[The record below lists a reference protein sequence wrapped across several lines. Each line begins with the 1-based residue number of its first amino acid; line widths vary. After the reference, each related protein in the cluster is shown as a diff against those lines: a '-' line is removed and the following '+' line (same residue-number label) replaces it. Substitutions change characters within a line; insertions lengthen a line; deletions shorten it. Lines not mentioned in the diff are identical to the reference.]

1 MCEGARCGARAAIYG
16 KMLCDEGYEH
26 VYSLTFT
33 EAELLEMEDGNGE
46 KVPKGR
52 AHRMVAAATAV
63 LRSVGVFVGGSARIP
78 PQAAHPAI
86 RAAVHSGPGLG
97 GPGLVSHLEASVG
110 VKDRGPCA
118 PYPKGRV
125 VDLTG
130 WVPRDEMVLWVA
142 GVVVDLKAWS
152 GRQAGRPQGA
162 PRARRPLHV
171 ATLRRIRVKKKIR

>member
-63 LRSVGVFVGGSARIP
+63 LRSVGVFVGGR
-78 PQAAHPAI
+78 Q
-86 RAAVHSGPGLG
+86 GF
-97 GPGLVSHLEASVG
+97 HL
-110 VKDRGPCA
+110 K
-118 PYPKGRV
+118 
-125 VDLTG
+125 
-130 WVPRDEMVLWVA
+130 
-142 GVVVDLKAWS
+142 
-152 GRQAGRPQGA
+152 
-162 PRARRPLHV
+162 RR
-171 ATLRRIRVKKKIR
+171 TLRSERQSTVVQGSGVQDWCLTWKRALG